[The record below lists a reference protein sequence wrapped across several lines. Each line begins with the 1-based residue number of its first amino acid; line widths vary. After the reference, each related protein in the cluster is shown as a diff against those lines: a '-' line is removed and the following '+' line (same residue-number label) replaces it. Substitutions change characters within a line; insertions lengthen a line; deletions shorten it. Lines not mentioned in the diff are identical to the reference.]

1 MGINLYGDGFAWNEF
16 AAIRDRIDAKSG
28 HEHERG
34 VNLLAFMANA
44 AGKRLDRRGSLARER
59 RQRNLIE
66 LFARSDQR
74 IGGGFVIEAQC
85 SIASSNQRSVH
96 RTHQWIDTFVS
107 DLKVFIERTERLV
120 ERGGIGTTAL
130 FTRERDWGAQER
142 SVLKTG
148 GGFAVMG
155 LESLATAL

>member
-1 MGINLYGDGFAWNEF
+1 MGINPYGEGFAWNQF

-74 IGGGFVIEAQC
+74 VGGGFVIEPQG
-85 SIASSNQRSVH
+85 SLASSNQRSVH
-96 RTHQWIDTFVS
+96 RTHQRIDTFVS

-120 ERGGIGTTAL
+120 ERSGIETTA
-130 FTRERDWGAQER
+130 
-142 SVLKTG
+142 VL
-148 GGFAVMG
+148 A
-155 LESLATAL
+155 LESDGTAQKR